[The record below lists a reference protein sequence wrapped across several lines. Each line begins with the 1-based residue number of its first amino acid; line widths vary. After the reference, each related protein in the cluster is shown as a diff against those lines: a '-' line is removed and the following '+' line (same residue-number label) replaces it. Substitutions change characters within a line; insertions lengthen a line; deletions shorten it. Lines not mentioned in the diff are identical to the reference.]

1 MKKKICVVAFLV
13 SLFTIL
19 GVVEN
24 VSCGGEI
31 SHLLWCIIPALVM
44 YISAKIGIVKD

>member
-19 GVVEN
+19 GIVEN
-24 VSCGGEI
+24 VSCGGRT
-31 SHLLWCIIPALVM
+31 SHLLWCIIPAIIM
-44 YISAKIGIVKD
+44 YVSVKIGIAKD